1 VTEARATRF
10 DAVLF
15 DLLSALLDSWT
26 LWTRIAGSE
35 ALARR
40 WRDEAAHLTYA
51 AGEYRPY
58 ADIVAEAGRVAGV
71 APEATQALI
80 ESWGELEP
88 WPEAPEVVAK
98 VGQLAKIGVVTNC
111 SDQLGREAA
120 ARVGVPFDVV
130 VTAESAGAYKP
141 RPEPYRLAHDTLEV
155 DAARTLFV
163 AGSTNDIEG
172 ASRVGMPVWWHN
184 RFGLALGER
193 PIPLAQHDRLTE
205 LLETLKP

>member
-1 VTEARATRF
+1 VAEAGATRF

-15 DLLSALLDSWT
+15 DLLTALLDSWS
-26 LWTRIAGSE
+26 LWTRITGSE
-35 ALARR
+35 ALARS
-40 WRDEAAHLTYA
+40 WRDEAARLTYA

-58 ADIVAEAGRVAGV
+58 RDIVAEAGRAKGL
-71 APEATQALI
+71 APEATQTLI
-80 ESWGELEP
+80 GCWRELEP

-111 SDQLGREAA
+111 SEQLGREAA
-120 ARVGVPFDVV
+120 SRVGVPFDIVV
-130 VTAESAGAYKP
+130 SAESAGAYKP
-141 RPEPYRLAHDTLEV
+141 RPEPYRLALETLEV

-172 ASRVGMPVWWHN
+172 ATRVGMPVWWHN
-184 RFGLALGER
+184 RLGLALGEHPV
-193 PIPLAQHDRLTE
+193 PIAQHDRLTK